1 MIHFLIKTILLFV
14 KPKVI
19 IVTGNYAWETTQVI
33 FSVLKSLKFKI
44 SKLTFPFSLKT
55 ALNIIKSKI
64 LIIALRPEEV
74 KNVVKNIPLGQIK
87 IVVVT
92 ALGNIPPE
100 DIVFAGEKIK
110 RDKILQFLK
119 KLSPQDFL
127 VLNYDDETA
136 REIDEFVNIKDI
148 TFGFDKGADL
158 RVSDVTIDTE
168 GTNFKLNFEGKV
180 IPVWLSHLF
189 GKKHIYAVLAVFG
202 VARNL
207 NINFLEV
214 AKVLK
219 NYQPSAG
226 EGRIIK
232 GVKNTLILDDSKNAS
247 LYSMIEALLALKEIG
262 RESRK
267 IAVLGDVIG
276 IGKYSIEAHEAIG
289 EYAAKCADLLFT
301 VGPRAKFIAQG
312 AKQKG
317 FLDESIFSFDTT
329 YQAKLKV
336 QEIIQEG
343 DIILVDGSKEMNM
356 QEIVEEIKE
365 ISRK

>member
-1 MIHFLIKTILLFV
+1 MIHFLIKTILLFG
-14 KPKVI
+14 KQKAI
-19 IVTGNYAWETTQVI
+19 IVTGNYAEDAAQAI
-33 FSVLKSLKFKI
+33 FCVLKSLKFRI
-44 SKLTFPFSLKT
+44 SKLTFSPSLKT
-55 ALNIIKSKI
+55 TLNIAKSKI
-64 LIIALRPEEV
+64 LIIPAEAEEI
-74 KNVVKNIPLGQIK
+74 KKVVKIFPLEQIK

-92 ALGNIPPE
+92 PLGDIPPE

-119 KLSPQDFL
+119 KLSPQKFL

-158 RVSDVTIDTE
+158 RASDITLDKE

-180 IPVWLSHLF
+180 IPVWLNCLF
-189 GKKHIYAVLAVFG
+189 GKKHIYAALAVFG

-207 NINFLEV
+207 DVNFLEV
-214 AKVLK
+214 VKVLK

-226 EGRIIK
+226 KGKIIK
-232 GVKNTLILDDSKNAS
+232 GIKNTLILDDSESAS
-247 LYSMIEALLALKEIG
+247 VYSMIEALLALKEIG
-262 RESRK
+262 KSSRK

-276 IGKYSIEAHEAIG
+276 IGKYSPEAHEVIG
-289 EYAAKCADLLFT
+289 EYAAKCTDLLFT
-301 VGPRAKFIAQG
+301 VGPRTKFIAQG
-312 AKQKG
+312 ARKKG
-317 FLDESIFSFDTT
+317 LLEENIFSFDTT
-329 YQAKLKV
+329 HQARLKV

-365 ISRK
+365 ISK

>member
-1 MIHFLIKTILLFV
+1 MTYFLTKTILLFG
-14 KPKVI
+14 KQKA
-19 IVTGNYAWETTQVI
+19 IVVAGNYAEDAAQAI
-33 FSVLKSLKFKI
+33 FCVLKSLKFKI
-44 SKLTFPFSLKT
+44 SKLTSPLSLKT
-55 ALNIIKSKI
+55 ALNIAKSKI
-64 LIIALRPEEV
+64 LIIPAEAEEIKKIV
-74 KNVVKNIPLGQIK
+74 KIFPLEQIK

-92 ALGNIPPE
+92 PLGDIPPE

-119 KLSPQDFL
+119 KLSPQKFL

-148 TFGFDKGADL
+148 TFGFDKGANL
-158 RVSDVTIDTE
+158 RASDVILDTE

-180 IPVWLSHLF
+180 IPIWLNHLF
-189 GKKHIYAVLAVFG
+189 GKKHIYAALAVFG
-202 VARNL
+202 VAYNL

-219 NYQPSAG
+219 NYQPPAG
-226 EGRIIK
+226 KGKIIK
-232 GVKNTLILDDSKNAS
+232 GIKNTFILDDSENAS

-262 RESRK
+262 SESRK

-289 EYAAKCADLLFT
+289 EYVAKCADLLFT

-312 AKQKG
+312 ARRKG
-317 FLDESIFSFDTT
+317 LLEENIFSFDTT
-329 YQAKLKV
+329 NEAKLKV
-336 QEIIQEG
+336 QEIIQKG

-365 ISRK
+365 ISK